1 MHEYGLANDIARSVR
16 AEAER
21 AGGHQIAK
29 LEVEV
34 GGMARLSTE
43 FLSAWLQEAL
53 ADLAGAELI
62 QVSRAPVIAVCPQ
75 CKSRRRI
82 RVNEEDLPALDPAYQ
97 RCPKCGAENVRLSGK
112 ADCRIRALTFAA

>member
-43 FLSAWLQEAL
+43 LLSGWLQEAL
-53 ADLAGAELI
+53 ADLAGAEFI

-82 RVNEEDLPALDPAYQ
+82 RVNEDDLPALDPGYQ
-97 RCPKCGAENVRLSGK
+97 RCPKCGAENVQLSGGT
-112 ADCRIRALTFAA
+112 DCRIRALTFRA